1 MGIHG
6 EGTVGFDKTRG
17 QYFARVPIGR
27 LSNGKTR
34 YVKRYAPTHREALHL
49 RRALLNERD
58 HPTHGRIDT
67 SLLEAEPLFT
77 ESVTFQAF
85 AEHHL
90 DGEARNEIR
99 EVTRRGYLY
108 VLHLIVFPTFGNRQI
123 GSISSLELSSFF
135 VRERAGRSAAHLNHA
150 RAAMSRV
157 FQAAL
162 NHQLITDN
170 PIRRTRK
177 QRANPSDPVHSQLP
191 WDLEECKQALVVAV
205 GTDMDLFVHLAI
217 LTGARLG
224 ELLGLKWSDIDE
236 GARNLTIRR
245 TLTEQRGSRMV
256 DGQRTEPTFG
266 PPKTAKSIRTLTFGT
281 TLAASLERH
290 REVQELQRATSPED
304 WVEHDCV
311 FTSRFGTPVWPSNF
325 TAKFRR
331 FLRDN
336 GLRHQNVHALRH
348 AFAINGLALGIDLPS
363 ISRALGHASLQITL
377 DIYAREA
384 TDLQN
389 RATQGLGDYF
399 AGA

>member
-1 MGIHG
+1 MGVHG
-6 EGTVGFDKTRG
+6 EGTVGFDKSKGR
-17 QYFARVPIGR
+17 YYARVPVGKHPD
-27 LSNGKTR
+27 GKTR
-34 YVKRYAPTHREALHL
+34 YVKRYASTKREASHVWRSLLLERDRVEAAGIVPQPSIDVHRRGDGATFQRFAELHL
-49 RRALLNERD
+49 
-58 HPTHGRIDT
+58 G
-67 SLLEAEPLFT
+67 
-77 ESVTFQAF
+77 
-85 AEHHL
+85 
-90 DGEARNEIR
+90 GEAMSEIR
-99 EVTRRGYLY
+99 EVTRRGYLEI
-108 VLHLIVFPTFGNRQI
+108 LHRLAFGEFGDRTI
-123 GSISSLELSSFF
+123 GDITSQELSIYF
-135 VRERAGRSAAHLNHA
+135 VSLRREYSASQVNHL

-177 QRANPSDPVHSQLP
+177 QRANPSDAVHSQLP
-191 WDLEECKQALVVAV
+191 WDLEECKQALAVAV

-236 GARNLTIRR
+236 GARTLTIRR

-290 REVQELQRATSPED
+290 RAVQELQRATSPED